1 MSDTPPLDEFSKE
14 KLFAMYVF
22 IEQWIEENK
31 ATKEDTAEYADKVQQ
46 LIELQ
51 IYLSEKYYSD
61 FTAFLDDPTSYVTI
75 EEDGTPVPK
84 PKKIPW
90 LIIGTVA
97 GILFWS
103 NK

>member
-1 MSDTPPLDEFSKE
+1 MPDTAQLDEFSKE

-51 IYLSEKYYSD
+51 IYLSEKYYNQEG
-61 FTAFLDDPTSYVTI
+61 TPTS
-75 EEDGTPVPK
+75 EADMSRFKDGWDLMMK
-84 PKKIPW
+84 
-90 LIIGTVA
+90 GE
-97 GILFWS
+97 F
-103 NK
+103 NN